1 MTTAD
6 AVVTDTAD
14 VPTRTPIADVEVLID
29 ADDNAGTTVCAV
41 TVVVVDT
48 LTAVVLVKTSGLSYL
63 PES

>member
-29 ADDNAGTTVCAV
+29 ADDKAGTTVCAV